1 MNHSPLPAS
10 SQLLRFGVIGVV
22 VTGLAAGFAWTA
34 GWVGPQRLSAQAFVD
49 RFEENGGVHPGY
61 RRAHAKG
68 LCVSGW
74 FVSSGAAAELSTAE
88 VFQPGRLPVLGRL
101 SIGSGSPHTPD
112 IASPVRSLALLIEQS
127 NGEQWR
133 TAMNTPPVLPV
144 GTPEAFFEQVGAMRP
159 DPATGKPDPAAMQAF
174 FAAHPE
180 SASFL
185 RWAASNQP
193 SGSFAT
199 TRYHGIH
206 AFNLIAAD
214 GSIQPVRWTLQ
225 PVAEAEPLQPD
236 GDPNQLQQEFSA
248 RLAQQPARWQLLLTL
263 AEPDDPVADSSQA
276 WPAERRQVEAGVVII
291 ERAEAQLGGAC
302 QDVNFDPLVLP
313 NGIQASADPI
323 LRARSSAYAES
334 FRRRTREGAPQ
345 AAAQPEQ
352 GAKP

>member
-1 MNHSPLPAS
+1 MKHSPLPAS

-74 FVSSGAAAELSTAE
+74 FESSGAAAGLSTAE

-144 GTPEAFFEQVGAMRP
+144 GTPEAFFEQVKIVTREEP
-159 DPATGKPDPAAMQAF
+159 PAPPTAAAPTPVEPPAPVAPPVEVVPAPVEPAAVV
-174 FAAHPE
+174 E
-180 SASFL
+180 
-185 RWAASNQP
+185 P
-193 SGSFAT
+193 SVAVE
-199 TRYHGIH
+199 
-206 AFNLIAAD
+206 
-214 GSIQPVRWTLQ
+214 P
-225 PVAEAEPLQPD
+225 PVAVA
-236 GDPNQLQQEFSA
+236 
-248 RLAQQPARWQLLLTL
+248 
-263 AEPDDPVADSSQA
+263 PV
-276 WPAERRQVEAGVVII
+276 E
-291 ERAEAQLGGAC
+291 
-302 QDVNFDPLVLP
+302 
-313 NGIQASADPI
+313 
-323 LRARSSAYAES
+323 
-334 FRRRTREGAPQ
+334 
-345 AAAQPEQ
+345 
-352 GAKP
+352 